1 MIYMVIIPSLSS
13 TSPSPV
19 PAPTR
24 SGGENLEGND
34 RFDANSNFKMSV
46 SEFKYLDMD
55 MQDYILEI
63 IEALL
68 KYIG

>member
-1 MIYMVIIPSLSS
+1 
-13 TSPSPV
+13 
-19 PAPTR
+19 
-24 SGGENLEGND
+24 
-34 RFDANSNFKMSV
+34 MSV
-46 SEFKYLDMD
+46 SEFKYLDID